1 MNKEIKMIELID
13 MYVEDVV
20 QPKKLN
26 LMVMYIYIYI
36 MVIQYCNKL

>member
-20 QPKKLN
+20 QPKKVKFDGN
-26 LMVMYIYIYI
+26 VYIYI
-36 MVIQYCNKL
+36 